1 MARGGWAHVQIDDEF
16 SRVCVPLG
24 AEMSPFAL
32 RSARRLRPSVPHLGP
47 SVRTLASGVTALA
60 IAACSDASTAPITPP
75 KSAVDPSALRVG
87 DRVSLNVNT
96 TSACDRVASGIRV
109 GRVAA
114 VGAHAVIVADT
125 SNPAGGFTDADYQS
139 FATSFDTLVYNVDVR
154 HFGTPADAVS
164 GGRSLV
170 FYTSAVNA
178 LTPPNANY
186 YIGGFF
192 WVRDLFPTT
201 GTNACAGSN
210 ASEMFY
216 MLVPDPSGTI
226 NGHVRRRADVAR
238 STVGTLGHEFQHL
251 INASRR
257 LYVLNTT
264 NYVEELW
271 LNEGLSHIAEELDFY
286 RASGLG
292 PVGQPGQSPRARLT
306 PSAITGQ
313 ASGLTALNA
322 YQVQNLS
329 RLGLYLQA
337 TEQYGPYVPETGSGA
352 TTTYDFLEMRG
363 AIWSFL
369 RYAADRSGKSD
380 SAFFQPL
387 VNNTQTGLANLQ
399 TATGLGASL
408 ADWLRDWAVSNY
420 ADGAVSALD
429 PRYRQAS
436 WDFRSVLTGFTL
448 QGGGRINNGVYPLL
462 TRALA
467 DAQAQRFPLRGGT
480 AAYLEFA
487 VPAGAQATLK
497 TQVGSAATLP
507 TTLRV
512 SVVAPGAANA
522 DAAVINYDAGA
533 GDAVTVANGGTA
545 AARYALVLFDADANY
560 NTTVNVT
567 VTGTGLAA
575 APTPLVASSAVALAG
590 PTQARLAALA
600 SAGPLETDAPVLARL
615 HAIAARELTAR
626 VPAARAALRVQR
638 LGGPPRLAAP

>member
-1 MARGGWAHVQIDDEF
+1 MLTSPRCPVQRLPRFASWCWRGTRALV
-16 SRVCVPLG
+16 SG
-24 AEMSPFAL
+24 A
-32 RSARRLRPSVPHLGP
+32 
-47 SVRTLASGVTALA
+47 TALA
-60 IAACSDASTAPITPP
+60 IAACSDAATAPVAAP
-75 KSAVDPSALRVG
+75 KTAVDPSVLHVG
-87 DRVSLNVNT
+87 DLVSLNVNT
-96 TSACDRVASGIRV
+96 ASACNRVASGIRV

-114 VGAHAVIVADT
+114 VGTHAVIVADT

-139 FATSFDTLVYNVDVR
+139 FAVSFDTLVYNVDVR
-154 HFGTPADAVS
+154 HFGAPADAVS

-178 LTPPNANY
+178 LTPAGANY

-226 NGHVRRRADVAR
+226 NGNARLKADVAR

-257 LYVLNTT
+257 LYTLNTT
-264 NYVEELW
+264 NYLEELW

-286 RASGLG
+286 RASGFSPAG
-292 PVGQPGQSPRARLT
+292 EPGQSPRARLT
-306 PSAITGQ
+306 PTTIENQS
-313 ASGLTALNA
+313 SGLAALNG
-322 YQVQNLS
+322 YEVQNLA

-337 TEQYGPYVPETGSGA
+337 TEQYGPYVPDIASGA
-352 TTTYDFLEMRG
+352 TTTYDFLQMRG

-369 RYAADRSGKSD
+369 RYAADRSGKTD

-387 VNNTQTGLANLQ
+387 VNSTQTGLANLQ

-408 ADWLRDWAVSNY
+408 TDWLRDWAVSNY
-420 ADGAVSALD
+420 ADGAVPALD

-436 WDFRSVLTGFTL
+436 WDFRSILTGFTL
-448 QGGGRINNGVYPLL
+448 QGGGKINGGVYPLG

-467 DAQAQRFPLRGGT
+467 DGQAQTFPLRGGT
-480 AAYLEFA
+480 AAYLEFT
-487 VPAGAQATLK
+487 VPAGAQATLH
-497 TQVGSAATLP
+497 TQAGTAAALP
-507 TTLRV
+507 TTVRV
-512 SVVAPGAANA
+512 SVVAPGAATA
-522 DAAVINYDAGA
+522 DAAVVNYDAGT
-533 GDAVTVANGGTA
+533 GGTVTVTNAGA
-545 AARYALVLFDADANY
+545 ATARYALVVFDADANY
-560 NTTVNVT
+560 DATQSVT

-575 APTPLVASSAVALAG
+575 APTPLVASSATVAG
-590 PTQARLAALA
+590 PTRARLEATGTLGA
-600 SAGPLETDAPVLARL
+600 PLETDAPVLARL
-615 HAIAARELTAR
+615 QGVAARELTWR

-638 LGGPPRLAAP
+638 LAGPPVVR